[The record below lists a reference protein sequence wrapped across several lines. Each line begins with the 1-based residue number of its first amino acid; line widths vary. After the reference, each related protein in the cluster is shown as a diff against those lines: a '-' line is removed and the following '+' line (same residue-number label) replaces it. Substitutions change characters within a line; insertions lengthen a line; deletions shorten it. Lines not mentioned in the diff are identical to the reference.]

1 MVPNPERTIEHSVTI
16 AASRRRSPGWVDK
29 GSLFTVPGTGSSRG
43 VVVAALVAVVGPA
56 LAGCDARVREER
68 KLWNLFGIQAALNAN
83 GVVATSEEIP
93 TGIPAS
99 ELLTRTSSGA
109 TLKVQRAFAEG
120 APAGFV
126 TTEIWMNFYDAVWT
140 QPLYAQVIDVVPQV
154 TFVTDTRV
162 IDVGPDSTFYSPF
175 WQVNLA
181 VVGDVAED
189 RYQSTTALLNNASQ
203 IIPAG
208 ERTCPIRPDD
218 VTGTLA
224 LPAPWDAWNIPLQT
238 VPPAKAVLD
247 DEGTIEHF
255 SLFDFGPDLFEL
267 EVEEHGAIVEAT
279 PMFVFAKPDGTLNTD
294 EPRVLGAGE
303 VAMDASGPRPRYGG
317 LWRLYKVFL
326 PASAGPFHGVDHPAA
341 RDRATDP
348 LAYEGRFALD
358 VTCFNDDRSFPDG
371 CVWLDSQAQLEAV
384 LGDGHLEATNITQ
397 TGPIVF
403 WQKQAVPVN
412 Q

>member
-1 MVPNPERTIEHSVTI
+1 V
-16 AASRRRSPGWVDK
+16 G
-29 GSLFTVPGTGSSRG
+29 
-43 VVVAALVAVVGPA
+43 AALAA
-56 LAGCDARVREER
+56 LAVAGCNARER
-68 KLWNLFGIQAALNAN
+68 VEHKVWNLFAINAAL
-83 GVVATSEEIP
+83 GEGRTVASGP
-93 TGIPAS
+93 TLPDGIPAS
-99 ELLTRTSSGA
+99 DLLTPNTSGA
-109 TLKVQRAFAEG
+109 LTLKVQRAFAEG
-120 APAGFV
+120 KPAAFV
-126 TTEIWMNFYDAVWT
+126 TTELWINYDSAIWP
-140 QPLYAQVIDVVPQV
+140 QPIYAQFIAADLTAQIDTPL
-154 TFVTDTRV
+154 V
-162 IDVGPDSTFYSPF
+162 IDVGPESTFYSPF

-218 VTGTLA
+218 ITGALT

-267 EVEEHGAIVEAT
+267 EVEEHGAIVEAS
-279 PMFVFAKPDGTLNTD
+279 PMFVFAKPDGTLNID

-358 VTCFNDDRSFPDG
+358 MTCFNDDRSFPDG
-371 CVWLDSQAQLEAV
+371 CVWLDSRRRRARCARPR
-384 LGDGHLEATNITQ
+384 T
-397 TGPIVF
+397 TGSRKRGAGPRPSSTGC
-403 WQKQAVPVN
+403 WPTPLPRWTTTLRC
-412 Q
+412 